1 MVAESNEPL
10 SQSVFAGLC
19 SMFVAFNSIVP
30 YECMNVNT
38 KTDICM
44 IYFVE
49 GVFMD
54 ISRIVELAKK
64 QGKTM
69 AHLCRLLGKTR
80 SYLNDVRR
88 GACVLPYNSI
98 EIIAADLG
106 TTPEYLLFETDNP
119 SVPVSNQ
126 SMKSDVETA
135 LTEQEKLLLEM
146 FRGTTEQGRMRI
158 IQAVMNVCDDIEKK
172 PARTDQI
179 FVG

>member
-38 KTDICM
+38 KADICM

-106 TTPEYLLFETDNP
+106 TTPEYLFKPPWIFQLCI
-119 SVPVSNQ
+119 VQKLRIRCAVS
-126 SMKSDVETA
+126 
-135 LTEQEKLLLEM
+135 KLQC
-146 FRGTTEQGRMRI
+146 FAHISQ
-158 IQAVMNVCDDIEKK
+158 
-172 PARTDQI
+172 
-179 FVG
+179 VG